1 MKTIFKSIVICA
13 LIIAAFTACNSS
25 PSTVTGTLKEIPEVA
40 SWLKGTWKGDCTVTG
55 AGVTE
60 TTDNMEIIVTDDG
73 FQGLDSSYDNA
84 TVTYSS
90 DKCIIK
96 SSTSNTNAGV
106 TLTVN
111 YELVITKINDTKCS
125 LSGSIKGTGSGIT
138 VEQTLSGT
146 FNKQ

>member
-25 PSTVTGTLKEIPEVA
+25 PNTVTGTLKEIPEVA
-40 SWLKGTWKGDCTVTG
+40 SWLKGTWKGKCTVTG

-60 TTDNMEIIVTDDG
+60 TSDNMEIIVTDDG
-73 FQGLDSSYDNA
+73 VQGLDSLFDNA

-96 SSTSNTNAGV
+96 VSNSYVDAGM
-106 TLTVN
+106 TLTEN
-111 YELVITKINDTKCS
+111 YELVITKISDTKCS
-125 LSGSIKGTGSGIT
+125 LSGSIKGTGSGTTI
-138 VEQTLSGT
+138 EITLSGT
-146 FNKQ
+146 FTKQ